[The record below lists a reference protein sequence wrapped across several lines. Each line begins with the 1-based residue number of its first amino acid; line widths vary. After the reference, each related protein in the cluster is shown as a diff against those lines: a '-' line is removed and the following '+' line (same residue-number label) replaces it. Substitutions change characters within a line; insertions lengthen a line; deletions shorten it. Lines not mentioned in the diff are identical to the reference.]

1 MTLSFCKIFNAVVE
15 HGNFNKAAEVL
26 HMTPSAVSH
35 AVSDAEKQIGFQLF
49 NRTKNGITMTE
60 SGASLYPSVLHLLN
74 GEETLQQ
81 SIDQLK
87 GLEKGTAKIGI
98 FNSTCTNWMPDILE
112 RFGTC
117 YPGIKID
124 IYEGS
129 YEDVVYWIKTG
140 IVDFG
145 FLSTSC
151 APELPVE
158 PLYHDP
164 LICIVPKDFKTK
176 TPGFITI
183 EEMKNQQFVIQREGS
198 DSDVQVLFEKY
209 GLHFHSNCHVLDDTS
224 IMAMVECGR
233 GISVMPTLTA
243 KGLEGDLQVLH
254 ILPEEC
260 RVIGLSAL
268 NKKMLSPASKQ
279 LYQFICQHCNEN
291 DGDIC

>member
-1 MTLSFCKIFNAVVE
+1 MTLSFCRIFHTIVQQ
-15 HGNFNKAAEVL
+15 GSFNKAAEIL

-35 AVSDAEKQIGFQLF
+35 AVSDAEKQIGFQIF
-49 NRTKNGITMTE
+49 NRTKSGITMTE
-60 SGASLYPSVLHLLN
+60 SGALLYPSVLQMLN
-74 GEETLQQ
+74 GEETLRQ

-87 GLEKGTAKIGI
+87 GFEKGTAKVGI

-112 RFGTC
+112 HFSAR
-117 YPGIKID
+117 YQGIKID

-129 YEDVVYWIKTG
+129 YEDVIYWIKTG

-151 APELPVE
+151 TTELPVE
-158 PLYHDP
+158 PLYRDP
-164 LICIVPKDFKTK
+164 LICIVPKGFKTL
-176 TPGFITI
+176 TPGYITI

-198 DSDVQVLFEKY
+198 DADVQMLFKKY

-224 IMAMVECGR
+224 IMAMVACGR

-254 ILPEEC
+254 ILPDEC

-268 NKKMLSPASKQ
+268 NKNMLSPAAKQ
-279 LYQFICQHCNEN
+279 LYKYIKKYAVNFYI
-291 DGDIC
+291 